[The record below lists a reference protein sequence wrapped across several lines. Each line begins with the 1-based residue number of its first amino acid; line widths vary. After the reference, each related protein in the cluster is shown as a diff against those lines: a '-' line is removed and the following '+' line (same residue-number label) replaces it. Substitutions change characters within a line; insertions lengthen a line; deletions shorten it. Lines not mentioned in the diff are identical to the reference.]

1 MILIFSVI
9 KNLNYY
15 VNIMETNIA
24 RKYNSA
30 FRKKL
35 VSKFEKIKDK
45 TELLDIYNIIIKDIG
60 NDFSSNQNG
69 IFININI
76 VSDICI
82 KELVE
87 YIDNKNSLTLS
98 NTETEKVN
106 YKTYNLDEVE
116 HITDSGIKLSN
127 QDKNIIKRIRDKI

>member
-1 MILIFSVI
+1 
-9 KNLNYY
+9 
-15 VNIMETNIA
+15 METNSV

-76 VSDICI
+76 VSDTCI

>member
-1 MILIFSVI
+1 M
-9 KNLNYY
+9 
-15 VNIMETNIA
+15 
-24 RKYNSA
+24 
-30 FRKKL
+30 
-35 VSKFEKIKDK
+35 SK
-45 TELLDIYNIIIKDIG
+45 
-60 NDFSSNQNG
+60 
-69 IFININI
+69 FININI

>member
-1 MILIFSVI
+1 
-9 KNLNYY
+9 
-15 VNIMETNIA
+15 METNSV

-76 VSDICI
+76 VSDTCI

-87 YIDNKNSLTLS
+87 YIDNKNNLTLS
-98 NTETEKVN
+98 NTDTDKVN

-116 HITDSGIKLSN
+116 HITESGIKLSN

>member
-1 MILIFSVI
+1 
-9 KNLNYY
+9 
-15 VNIMETNIA
+15 METNSV

-76 VSDICI
+76 VSDTCI

-116 HITDSGIKLSN
+116 HITESGIKLSN

>member
-1 MILIFSVI
+1 
-9 KNLNYY
+9 
-15 VNIMETNIA
+15 METNSV

-76 VSDICI
+76 VSDTCI

-87 YIDNKNSLTLS
+87 YIDNKNNLTLS
-98 NTETEKVN
+98 NTDTDKVN
-106 YKTYNLDEVE
+106 YKTYNLDDVE
-116 HITDSGIKLSN
+116 HITESGIKLSN